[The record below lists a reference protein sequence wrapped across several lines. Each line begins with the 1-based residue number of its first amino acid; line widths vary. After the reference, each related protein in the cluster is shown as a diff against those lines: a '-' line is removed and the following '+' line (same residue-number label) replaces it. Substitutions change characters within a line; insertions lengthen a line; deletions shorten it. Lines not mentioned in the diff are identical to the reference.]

1 MLRKNAVGKSVGIV
15 TDNVEGRG
23 DGGQPAYSPSFLHL
37 KLQSSLSPFVKP
49 ACHFAI
55 SRFQAEEYTYPA
67 GIIPI
72 SS

>member
-23 DGGQPAYSPSFLHL
+23 VAGQPAYSPSFLHL

-49 ACHFAI
+49 ACRLAI
-55 SRFQAEEYTYPA
+55 SRFQAEDHTYIA
-67 GIIPI
+67 GITPI

>member
-1 MLRKNAVGKSVGIV
+1 ME
-15 TDNVEGRG
+15 NVEGRG
-23 DGGQPAYSPSFLHL
+23 VAGQPAYSPSFLHL

-55 SRFQAEEYTYPA
+55 SRFQAEDHTYIA
-67 GIIPI
+67 GITPI